1 MQFSKF
7 RSGVPRTARP
17 PGRFPGLR
25 QLLFAHSLSQA
36 GFVVLNLAMPL
47 LAATSLR
54 ATPFQVSL
62 VSASQ
67 TVAFLLIGLPVGV
80 WVDRMRKRPTMIV
93 ADLVRAAVLTAV
105 PVLWMLDALTVTHVC
120 AVAFVVGLATVFFDV
135 ADQSYLP
142 HLVGSKGLV
151 TANSRLVVVDQ
162 TAAVAGPGV
171 AGLIVQAIT
180 APLAVVVSA
189 FAYVGSALCVARIE
203 DRRPEAVDRGPREP
217 LGRSVLRGVRYLW
230 DHPVLR
236 WLVACSTTM
245 TFCWSMGYGMLL
257 VLLAQDLG
265 VSAVT
270 IGLLFT
276 AGGVGGLC
284 ATMLVRPIVE
294 RLGDGRAVVLSVTLT
309 APCTLLAGLAESGAR
324 LAFVVCAQFAF
335 AAGLVVYNVAQVS
348 YRQRTVPTNLLGRV
362 NATVRFF
369 AWGAR
374 PLGMLL
380 GGVLAE
386 FHGARSAVWAGAVGT
401 ALASLW
407 LLCSPL
413 RGMRVLAR
421 PSSDSDSS
429 VTKEVL

>member
-1 MQFSKF
+1 MQISKF
-7 RSGVPRTARP
+7 RRGATRIDGS
-17 PGRFPGLR
+17 PGQSSGLR
-25 QLLFAHSLSQA
+25 RLLFAQSLSQA

-47 LAATSLR
+47 LAATGLR

-62 VSASQ
+62 VSAAQ
-67 TVAFLLIGLPVGV
+67 TVAFLFIGLPVGV
-80 WVDRMRKRPTMIV
+80 WVDRMRKRPVMIV
-93 ADLVRAAVLTAV
+93 ADLTRAVALALV
-105 PVLWMLDALTVTHVC
+105 PVLWALDALTIVHLC

-142 HLVGSKGLV
+142 HLVGPEGLV
-151 TANSRLVVVDQ
+151 TANARLVTVDQ
-162 TAAVAGPGV
+162 TAAVAGPGI
-171 AGLIVQAIT
+171 AGLIVQAVT

-189 FAYVGSALCVARIE
+189 VSYLGSALCVARIE
-203 DRRPEAVDRGPREP
+203 DQPEPVDRKPCDR
-217 LGRSVLRGVRYLW
+217 LGRSILQGVRYVLG
-230 DHPVLR
+230 HEVLR
-236 WLVACSTTM
+236 LLVACSTTM

-276 AGGVGGLC
+276 AGGAGGLC
-284 ATMLVRPIVE
+284 ATIVVRRIVE

-309 APCTLLAGLAESGAR
+309 APCTLLAGLTGPGAR
-324 LAFVVCAQFAF
+324 LALVACAQFAF

-348 YRQRTVPTNLLGRV
+348 YRQRSVPTHLLGRV

-374 PLGMLL
+374 PLGVLL
-380 GGVLAE
+380 GGAVAE
-386 FHGARSAVWAGAVGT
+386 FYGARSAVWAGATGT

-407 LLCSPL
+407 LLCTPL
-413 RGMRVLAR
+413 RGMRVLPQPA
-421 PSSDSDSS
+421 PESS
-429 VTKEVL
+429 VTKEAL

>member
-1 MQFSKF
+1 MQISKF
-7 RSGVPRTARP
+7 RSATRIAGP
-17 PGRFPGLR
+17 PGHSSGLR
-25 QLLFAHSLSQA
+25 RLLFAQSLSQA

-54 ATPFQVSL
+54 ATPFQVSM
-62 VSASQ
+62 VAAAQ

-93 ADLVRAAVLTAV
+93 ADLTRAVALALV
-105 PVLWMLDALTVTHVC
+105 PVLWALDALTIVHLC
-120 AVAFVVGLATVFFDV
+120 AVAFVVGVATVFFDV

-142 HLVGSKGLV
+142 HLVGPEGLV
-151 TANSRLVVVDQ
+151 MANARLVTVDQ
-162 TAAVAGPGV
+162 TASVVGPGV
-171 AGLIVQAIT
+171 AGLIVQAVT

-189 FAYVGSALCVARIE
+189 VSYIGSALCVARIE
-203 DRRPEAVDRGPREP
+203 DRPEPVDRTPRDRLDRSILQGIRYV
-217 LGRSVLRGVRYLW
+217 LGHAVLRL
-230 DHPVLR
+230 
-236 WLVACSTTM
+236 LVACSTTM

-257 VLLAQDLG
+257 VLLAQELG

-276 AGGVGGLC
+276 AGGAGGLC
-284 ATMLVRPIVE
+284 ATMVVRRIVE

-309 APCTLLAGLAESGAR
+309 APCTLLAGLTGPGAR
-324 LAFVVCAQFAF
+324 LAFVACAQFAF

-348 YRQRTVPTNLLGRV
+348 YRQRAVPAHLLGRV

-374 PLGMLL
+374 PLGVLL
-380 GGVLAE
+380 GGVVAE
-386 FHGARSAVWAGAVGT
+386 LDGARSAVWAGAAGT

-413 RGMRVLAR
+413 RGMRVLAQ
-421 PSSDSDSS
+421 PSPESS
-429 VTKEVL
+429 VTKEAL

>member
-1 MQFSKF
+1 M
-7 RSGVPRTARP
+7 
-17 PGRFPGLR
+17 PGLR
-25 QLLFAHSLSQA
+25 PLLWAQSLSQA

-47 LAATSLR
+47 LAATGLR

-62 VSASQ
+62 VAASQ

-80 WVDRMRKRPTMIV
+80 WVDRMRKRPVMIV
-93 ADLVRAAVLTAV
+93 ADLVRAAALAAV
-105 PVLWMLDALTVTHVC
+105 PVLWALDALAVAHLC
-120 AVAFVVGLATVFFDV
+120 AVAFVVGVATVFFDV

-142 HLVGSKGLV
+142 HLVGPDGLV

-171 AGLIVQAIT
+171 AGLIVQALS
-180 APLAVVVSA
+180 APLAVMTSA
-189 FAYVGSALCVARIE
+189 VAYVGSALCVARIR
-203 DRRPEAVDRGPREP
+203 DRRPEPVDRTPRDP
-217 LGRSVLRGVRYLW
+217 LGRSIAQGVRYLW
-230 DHPVLR
+230 DHQVLR
-236 WLVACSTTM
+236 LLVACSTTM

-257 VLLAQDLG
+257 VLLAQDLE

-276 AGGVGGLC
+276 AGGAGGLC
-284 ATMLVRPIVE
+284 ATLVVRRVIE
-294 RLGDGRAVVLSVTLT
+294 RLGDGRAVVLSVTLA
-309 APCTLLAGLAESGAR
+309 APCTLLAGFAGPGAR

-348 YRQRTVPTNLLGRV
+348 HRQRTVPAHLLGRV

-374 PLGMLL
+374 PLGVLL

-386 FHGARSAVWAGAVGT
+386 FHGARSAVWVGAAGT

-413 RGMRVLAR
+413 RGMRVLAQS
-421 PSSDSDSS
+421 PSDPSESS
-429 VTKEVL
+429 APEEAL